1 MNHLSLTQ
9 GRYSS
14 DLFISKVNA
23 SSSKLSWVLLAQVA
37 LCVVPAMGL
46 VGLGSPAAGAKWFY
60 GVTLMLFARFLLMKD
75 RLGFVSLTVSSIP
88 VLMLLRNFFYHSA
101 PIALLAFGIILWFFT
116 SPKEFSQLWKDLSW
130 KSLFIL
136 AGLYWLSSY
145 ILTGEY
151 FVNLRVLESV
161 FSAASIYLLAKH
173 REYLATALIGVGI
186 SVFSVGLAFLQY
198 SEDRLGHGVIDGY
211 ALGNPMTVGI
221 PLALIFLLSI
231 ADNGKWLLLEKHR
244 YWRLALG
251 LASSAFLMLS
261 TSRGS
266 WAIVIVNV
274 IVILL
279 IGRRSRGMLLASIA
293 LLVLTTLML
302 LGTQRGPS
310 IVRFYE
316 RTFGTDRTMSQRSS
330 GRSDQWEI
338 FPQVF
343 QDSPIWGFGPGSG
356 KSVYGRYSTLEDN
369 EDKLQGNIAWH
380 SLYLQVAVEAGIIG
394 IILLTLLLAPL
405 LFRGFIYWRLYGSS
419 LPLNGILGFLVVGLS
434 VSGFDAASGMF
445 LGLGFL
451 SIKTKTTRRFIW
463 EHDGKD
469 LVLQSL
475 SPRQTHELYT
485 HRLAPAA
492 NERQKRR

>member
-1 MNHLSLTQ
+1 MNQIYPINGH
-9 GRYSS
+9 YSYGLVAPEVKS
-14 DLFISKVNA
+14 P
-23 SSSKLSWVLLAQVA
+23 SSKLNLGVLAQAA
-37 LCVVPAMGL
+37 LCVMPAMGF

-60 GVTLMLFARFLLMKD
+60 GVTLILLARFLLTRD

-88 VLMLLRNFFYHSA
+88 VLMLLRNFYYFNT

-116 SPKEFSQLWKDLSW
+116 SPKEFSQLWKDFRL

-145 ILTGEY
+145 TFTGAY
-151 FVNLRVLESV
+151 FANLRALELVLT
-161 FSAASIYLLAKH
+161 AASIYLLAKH

-198 SEDRLGHGVIDGY
+198 SGDRLGNDVIDGY
-211 ALGNPMTVGI
+211 GLGNPMTLGI

-231 ADNGKWLLLEKHR
+231 ADNGEWLLLENHR
-244 YWRLALG
+244 AWRLALG

-274 IVILL
+274 IVLLL

-310 IVRFYE
+310 IVQFYE

-356 KSVYGRYSTLEDN
+356 SFVYERYSTLEKN
-369 EDKLQGNIAWH
+369 EVRLKGGYAWH
-380 SLYLQVAVEAGIIG
+380 SLFLQVAVEAGIIG

-405 LFRGFIYWRLYGSS
+405 LFGGFMYWRFHGSS
-419 LPLNGILGFLVVGLS
+419 LPLNGILGFLVIGLS
-434 VSGFDAASGMF
+434 VSGFDAASGLF
-445 LGLGFL
+445 LGLGLL
-451 SIKTKTTRRFIW
+451 STKSKTTRRFIW
-463 EHDGKD
+463 EREGKD
-469 LVLQSL
+469 LGLQSL
-475 SPRQTHELYT
+475 PPTQTRELYT
-485 HRLAPAA
+485 HRLTPAA
-492 NERQKRR
+492 NEHHKRR